1 MDDFNRTVGLWTIN
15 NSNNNNEDDKIEEF
29 VGITDFVQGLYGRV
43 RTIQQYDNGKSKFGK
58 LTTTKNNNN
67 DDNDGILSSEA
78 SAALCKHICTELIV
92 YKLILKASN
101 NLYGSEIRDSYNA
114 LDQRCGFT
122 VDDVCGTTWTYRDI
136 KTKKNVFD
144 APW

>member
-1 MDDFNRTVGLWTIN
+1 
-15 NSNNNNEDDKIEEF
+15 
-29 VGITDFVQGLYGRV
+29 
-43 RTIQQYDNGKSKFGK
+43 
-58 LTTTKNNNN
+58 LTTTKNDN
-67 DDNDGILSSEA
+67 DEDGILSSEA
-78 SAALCKHICTELIV
+78 STALCIHVCTNFLV

-114 LDQRCGFT
+114 LDQRCGFI

-136 KTKKNVFD
+136 KTKKSVFD